1 MKFENQI
8 CPVCEK
14 VFTENEEIV
23 VCPECGTPHHKEC
36 YFSLGECK
44 NKSLHSEG
52 FSYKPKEK
60 ETEKLDVII
69 EDDVKK
75 VSDIIDVV
83 NVEYK
88 DKDSEN
94 NEELR
99 GTIEELFKNIN
110 GKTTDQVL
118 INKTPSS
125 FYEVAVGENQNY
137 YMPRFLILEGTNKK
151 TLVNFFAFLFP
162 LGWSV
167 YRKMYKLAILVF
179 CIYIAFM
186 GISVGPL
193 LMNDEIM
200 TTMEQC
206 VIDDPNTMQNILAY
220 QNGQS
225 VKLSKNEAHL
235 LNLLKQAEL
244 PDSVYIGKYVFL
256 LGIRFFI
263 GLNAT
268 NLYKKKLEKNIK
280 QVMELP
286 LDDNGKKKF
295 LKSKYGVTPMAIAI
309 VIGFIEEFLLSRF

>member
-14 VFTENEEIV
+14 VFAENEEIV
-23 VCPECGTPHHKEC
+23 VCPECGTPHHREC

-52 FSYKPKEK
+52 FSYKSPKK
-60 ETEKLDVII
+60 ETEQLDVII

-75 VSDIIDVV
+75 TSEVIDIV

-88 DKDSEN
+88 DDDSKN

-99 GTIEELFKNIN
+99 GAIEELFKNIN

-125 FYEVAVGENQNY
+125 FYEAAVGENQNY

-151 TLVNFFAFLFP
+151 TLINFFAFLFP

-167 YRKMYKLAILVF
+167 YRKMYKLALLVF
-179 CIYIAFM
+179 CIYIAFFAV
-186 GISVGPL
+186 SAGPL
-193 LMNDEIM
+193 LMNEEIM

-206 VIDDPNTMQNILAY
+206 VIDNPNTMQNILAY

-244 PDSVYIGKYVFL
+244 PDSVYLGKYVFFL
-256 LGIRFFI
+256 VIRFFI

-268 NLYKKKLEKNIK
+268 KLYKNKLEKNIK
-280 QVMELP
+280 KVIKLP
-286 LDDNGKKKF
+286 MDDKEKKKY
-295 LKSKYGVTPMAIAI
+295 LKSKYGVTPMAIAVI
-309 VIGFIEEFLLSRF
+309 IGFIEEFFLSRF

>member
-1 MKFENQI
+1 MKFENQS

-14 VFTENEEIV
+14 VFTENDTIV

-44 NKSLHSEG
+44 NKSLHSDG
-52 FSYKPKEK
+52 FSYEPQKN
-60 ETEKLDVII
+60 ETEKFDVII

-75 VSDIIDVV
+75 TSDVIDII

-88 DKDSEN
+88 DEDAKNS
-94 NEELR
+94 EELR

-125 FYEVAVGENQNY
+125 FYEAAVGQNQNY
-137 YMPRFLILEGTNKK
+137 YMPRFLIMEGTSKK
-151 TLVNFFAFLFP
+151 TLLNVFAFIFP

-167 YRKMYKLAILVF
+167 YRKMYKLALLLF

-186 GISVGPL
+186 GISVGPI
-193 LMNDEIM
+193 LMNEEIM
-200 TTMEQC
+200 TTIEQC
-206 VIDDPNTMQNILAY
+206 VIEDPNAMQNILAY

-225 VKLSKNEAHL
+225 VKLTKSEAHL
-235 LNLLKQAEL
+235 LELLNQEEM
-244 PDSVYIGKYVFL
+244 PDYIFYGKYAL
-256 LGIRFFI
+256 SLAIKFFF

-268 NLYKKKLEKNIK
+268 KLYKKKLEKNIK
-280 QVMELP
+280 RVMDLP
-286 LDDNGKKKF
+286 LDDDGKKKY
-295 LKSKYGVTPMAIAI
+295 LKSKYGVTPMAIAVI
-309 VIGFIEEFLLSRF
+309 IGFIEYFFLARF

>member
-8 CPVCEK
+8 CPICEK
-14 VFTENEEIV
+14 VFKENDNIV

-44 NKSLHSEG
+44 NKSLHGEG
-52 FSYKPKEK
+52 FSYKPQEK
-60 ETEKLDVII
+60 ETEKIDVII

-75 VSDIIDVV
+75 VSEIIDVV
-83 NVEYK
+83 NVEYN

-125 FYEVAVGENQNY
+125 FYEAAVGQNQNY
-137 YMPRFLILEGTNKK
+137 YMPRFLIMEGTSKK

-167 YRKMYKLAILVF
+167 YRKMYKIALLMF
-179 CIYIAFM
+179 CIYIALM

-206 VIDDPNTMQNILAY
+206 VIEDPNTMQNILAY

-225 VKLSKNEAHL
+225 VKLTKSEAHL
-235 LNLLKQAEL
+235 LNLLKQEEM
-244 PDSVYIGKYVFL
+244 PDYIFYGKYAL
-256 LGIRFFI
+256 SLAIKFFF

-268 NLYKKKLEKNIK
+268 KLYKNKLEKNIK
-280 QVMELP
+280 KVMELP
-286 LDDNGKKKF
+286 LEDNEKKKY
-295 LKSKYGVTPMAIAI
+295 LKSKYGVTPMPIAVI
-309 VIGFIEEFLLSRF
+309 IGFIEYFFLARF